1 VRCELG
7 PDDVLAGEAVLAGG
21 EFDKL
26 TNVFCAAAAA
36 AGIFQAELG
45 FDLARHHNPG
55 TPGITDIRLGDSLA
69 QAYIHERPL
78 PVTIMRSILSM
89 PERDRV
95 VKGKKALGVCGL
107 QRWRI

>member
-1 VRCELG
+1 MRCELG

-78 PVTIMRSILSM
+78 SSNDYEKHSQYAR
-89 PERDRV
+89 R
-95 VKGKKALGVCGL
+95 
-107 QRWRI
+107 QRGRQG